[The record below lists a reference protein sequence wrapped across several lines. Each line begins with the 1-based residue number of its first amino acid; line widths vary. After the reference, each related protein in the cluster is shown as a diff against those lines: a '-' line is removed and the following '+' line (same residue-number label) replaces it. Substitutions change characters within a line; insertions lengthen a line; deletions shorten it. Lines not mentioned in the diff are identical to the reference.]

1 MKKITS
7 WFTRPIKLNNREQYV
22 FKIIELMLNNE
33 QSEVRIDPDN
43 MDYYINNKAKHYDVI
58 IGETYIIMTN
68 SLTMVK
74 EDYRSDF
81 LEHCKGIAKIRAT
94 KDRLKI
100 KDNILARENNMLET
114 IINNLKQPN
123 N

>member
-1 MKKITS
+1 MKNFTK
-7 WFTRPIKLNNREQYV
+7 WFKKPIKLSNREQYI
-22 FKIIELMLNNE
+22 FNIIELMLNKE
-33 QSEVRIDPDN
+33 DSEVRIDPDN

-58 IGETYIIMTN
+58 IGEAYIIMTN

-81 LEHCKGIAKIRAT
+81 LDHCKNVAKIRAT

-100 KDNILARENNMLET
+100 KENILERENNMLET
-114 IINNLKQPN
+114 IINNLK
-123 N
+123 

>member
-1 MKKITS
+1 MKIFTK
-7 WFTRPIKLNNREQYV
+7 WFTKRIKLSNREQYV
-22 FKIIELMLNNE
+22 FNIIELMLNKE
-33 QSEVRIDPDN
+33 DSEVRIDPDN

-58 IGETYIIMTN
+58 ISETYIIMTN

-81 LEHCKGIAKIRAT
+81 IEHCKQFAKIRAT

-100 KDNILARENNMLET
+100 KENILARENNMLET
-114 IINNLKQPN
+114 IINNLK
-123 N
+123 